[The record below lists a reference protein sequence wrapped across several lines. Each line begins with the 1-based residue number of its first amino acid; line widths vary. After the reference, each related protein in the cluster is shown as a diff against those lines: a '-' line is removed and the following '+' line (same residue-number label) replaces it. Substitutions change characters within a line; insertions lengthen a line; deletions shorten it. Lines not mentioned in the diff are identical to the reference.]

1 MKPVFVFNIIDL
13 VFLVFALIIINYL
26 IAKIIKLELEK
37 NILKKENDLIIKES
51 KSIRQDL
58 LSWRVVITQDKSINW

>member
-1 MKPVFVFNIIDL
+1 MKPVFVFNSFDI
-13 VFLVFALIIINYL
+13 VLIIFSL
-26 IAKIIKLELEK
+26 IIFNLMLSKIIKLELEK
-37 NILKKENDLIIKES
+37 NILKKENDLIKKES